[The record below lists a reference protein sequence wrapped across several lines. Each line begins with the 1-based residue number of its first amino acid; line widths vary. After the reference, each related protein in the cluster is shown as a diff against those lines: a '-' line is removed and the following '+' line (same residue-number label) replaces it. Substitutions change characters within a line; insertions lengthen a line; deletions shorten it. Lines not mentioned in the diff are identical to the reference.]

1 MRLFVAVDL
10 TTELSAVVGE
20 LLGELRRIRSA
31 AQAAWTKP
39 ENLHFTMQFLGEV
52 EEFRLPA
59 LHHAL
64 TEAAH
69 AQSAFEL
76 QLAGWGV
83 FPNATRP
90 RVVWLGCAEPVAPMI
105 ALADGIGRALEPVGF
120 PREARPFHP
129 HLTLARLRQP
139 TLDEAVRRRLDARTR
154 QPLGRMRVEEFHLY
168 ESRLHPTGAE
178 YLRKES
184 YRLGR

>member
-31 AQAAWTKP
+31 TQAAWTKP

-52 EEFRLPA
+52 EESRLPA

-139 TLDEAVRRRLDARTR
+139 TLDETVRRRLDLRTR

-178 YLRKES
+178 YIRKES